1 MAAQV
6 RRAADRFHTAA
17 QGRSTAHSFSFGA
30 HYDPGNVALGPLVAH
45 NDEVLPPGTGYT
57 EHRHTGLEI
66 VTWVVSGALRHRD
79 DRGRE
84 VVVPAGAVQRL
95 DAAAGVAHSEVA
107 AADAP
112 TRFVQSWLRLDAA
125 DDPDA
130 AGAAGAETTYA
141 WAAVEPVA
149 GGWVDLAGREGLP
162 LRTRDAALL
171 LGVPGGDG
179 LAVPSAPLVHLF
191 VVSGRVAVGREVLGD
206 GDALRTS
213 DHEPLSVTA
222 VAGDPRLLLWLLP
235 VVA

>member
-6 RRAADRFHTAA
+6 RRAADRFRTAVE
-17 QGRSTAHSFSFGA
+17 GRSTAHSFSFGA
-30 HYDPGNVALGPLVAH
+30 HYEPDNLALGPLVAH
-45 NDEVLPPGTGYT
+45 NDEVLPPGTGYA

-79 DRGRE
+79 DRGHE

-107 AADAP
+107 AADDP

-130 AGAAGAETTYA
+130 AAATTYA
-141 WAAVEPVA
+141 WTAVEPVA
-149 GGWVDLAGREGLP
+149 GGWVDLAGGEGLP
-162 LRTRDAALL
+162 LRTQGATLL

-179 LAVPSAPLVHLF
+179 LAIPDAPLAHLF

-235 VVA
+235 VVG